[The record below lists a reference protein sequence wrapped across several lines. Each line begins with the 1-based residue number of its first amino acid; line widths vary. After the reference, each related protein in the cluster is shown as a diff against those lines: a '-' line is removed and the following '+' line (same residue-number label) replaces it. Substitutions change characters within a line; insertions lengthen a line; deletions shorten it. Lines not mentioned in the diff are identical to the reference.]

1 MIQEDAMNIY
11 ADRKGKDTG
20 KAPERSAKGASC
32 AGNQTPQSKSFPRY
46 CGKPPRQASALPGR
60 FFLEKAR
67 AVPEIPT
74 SAGDFLHGETQVRFR

>member
-32 AGNQTPQSKSFPRY
+32 AGKQTPQSKSFSPILRQTAPARLKP
-46 CGKPPRQASALPGR
+46 CRGGFFGKG
-60 FFLEKAR
+60 
-67 AVPEIPT
+67 T
-74 SAGDFLHGETQVRFR
+74 GSAGDSHICGGFPAW